1 MMSNPS
7 NQPRILFVTAEAAF
21 IPQSSGSRPEFISA
35 RTENFGDFPVKL
47 ISVLLDLAADVH
59 VAQPDYRKI
68 FAMLSRNEQTYP
80 GIQLPHNRAHLA
92 EDRAFFYSNPIN
104 YNSEW
109 ENIRISLSFQREVI
123 NQIIPRVQPDL
134 IHCHDWMTGL
144 IPAMAKLWGIPCLFT
159 VRSLRT
165 AKSSLSGIEDMGID
179 GAAFWQHLFYDRY
192 PGNYE
197 ETRDT
202 NPLDFLLSGILAAR
216 HVSTTGIVLTA
227 EILEGRSDFFHSS
240 LRNLLAQK
248 WNAGCAGVIPGSSNP
263 PFNPISHK
271 ELDAACGSNEQEA
284 GKQKTNHAMAQRL
297 PSFDERRTAQ
307 RYIDVC
313 ETILQRPLVDP
324 KHNNW
329 TFFSTPMKKIKS
341 GAFTATL
348 DLEKG
353 REYQFRYL
361 LDKKNWENDAGADK
375 FAPSPF
381 GDSENSVIAL

>member
-1 MMSNPS
+1 MPNPS

-21 IPQSSGSRPEFISA
+21 IPEGSGSRPEFISTH
-35 RTENFGDFPVKL
+35 TESFGDFPVKL

-59 VAQPDYRKI
+59 VAQPDYRKV
-68 FAMLSRNEQTYP
+68 FAMLSRNEQTYS
-80 GIQLPHNRAHLA
+80 GIKLPHNRAHLA

-104 YNSEW
+104 NNSEW

-179 GAAFWQHLFYDRY
+179 GALFWQHLFYDRY

-202 NPLDFLLSGILAAR
+202 NPLDFLLSGILAAK
-216 HVSTTGIVLTA
+216 HVSTTSIALTA
-227 EILEGRSDFFHSS
+227 EILEGRSDFFYSS
-240 LRNLLAQK
+240 LRNLLVQK
-248 WNAGCAGVIPGSSNP
+248 WSAGCAGVIPGSSNP
-263 PFNPISHK
+263 PFNPVNHK
-271 ELDAACGSNEQEA
+271 ELDADCGSNDQEV
-284 GKQKTNHAMAQRL
+284 GKQKTNHVLAQRL
-297 PSFDERRTAQ
+297 TSFDERRTAQ
-307 RYIDVC
+307 CYIDMC

-324 KHNNW
+324 EHKNALTIKNNSH
-329 TFFSTPMKKIKS
+329 TKTSESQAVAYRKARSIQSDRLSNDRISTLAMAAI
-341 GAFTATL
+341 
-348 DLEKG
+348 
-353 REYQFRYL
+353 
-361 LDKKNWENDAGADK
+361 
-375 FAPSPF
+375 
-381 GDSENSVIAL
+381 